1 MSYIPNSAM
10 PHAQAEPESERS
22 SIDWRAYA
30 DQGRELARQ
39 GAEYA
44 RKAFDFARAHPRET
58 AGGAAALIAGL
69 AFASWRSSR
78 RGRFEFA

>member
-10 PHAQAEPESERS
+10 PHAQAEPESERV
-22 SIDWRAYA
+22 DWQAYA
-30 DQGRELARQ
+30 DQAKELAGQ
-39 GAEYA
+39 A
-44 RKAFDFARAHPRET
+44 RDLAGRAFGFLRAHPREA